1 MNMCNLKIVPMKTLA
16 KGLRVLQPPTR
27 QTLAKGLRVLQPP
40 TRQTW
45 RNVNTTQSPN
55 KVQNSKIYR
64 TAGMHYV
71 FIGQPACTMCL

>member
-1 MNMCNLKIVPMKTLA
+1 MNMCNLKIVPMK
-16 KGLRVLQPPTR
+16 
-27 QTLAKGLRVLQPP
+27 TLAKGLRVLQPP